1 MLTKVQKI
9 IMYLSGALSIV
20 LGIFTFIPFRA
31 VPFFA
36 AEEST
41 IITEV
46 ILKSIIFP
54 LLVIGLSVY
63 PNLLKYQE
71 VYDCR
76 ERSKVINVMSY
87 FPALS
92 YICAILVY
100 LFHTLLY
107 SSELL
112 QQGVWAMT
120 VVIVIAYF
128 VFMLIAAHFAHH
140 ILMRLTKLGTILAD
154 ALVGFMIVCFAIATW
169 RLSMHYFNGSNPA
182 YYFRADPY
190 LFVILI
196 LAVFA
201 LIYAIKSLIKLV
213 VVDECSVY
221 ISAADAT
228 DHLNDI
234 TEAEYNRAYNN
245 ILDDFEGFF
254 ADLTYE
260 EAEEETE
267 EEAPAEET
275 EEEAPAEETKEEA
288 PAEEAKEETP
298 AEEAKEE
305 APAEEAKEEAP
316 AEEAKEEAPAEETKE
331 EAPVQETKPAPVKE
345 PKVLTPSFEEV
356 LEMAKAVEGGTHTPN
371 PAGTV
376 HKFTYEK
383 KLFLIIQKTSND
395 YRVAFLADESN
406 ILKYIVKYPRVVIK
420 PSSPK
425 GDNWLLLVN
434 KGNFDAE
441 VLTEIVN
448 GSLVTLKRLM
458 AEAAAQKEAEK
469 AAKKAEKEAQ
479 KKAEKEAA
487 KKAKANK

>member
-267 EEAPAEET
+267 EETPAEET
-275 EEEAPAEETKEEA
+275 EEEAPVEEAKEEAPAEETKEEA
-288 PAEEAKEETP
+288 PAEEA
-298 AEEAKEE
+298 
-305 APAEEAKEEAP
+305 
-316 AEEAKEEAPAEETKE
+316 KE

>member
-128 VFMLIAAHFAHH
+128 VFMVIAAHFAHH

-267 EEAPAEET
+267 EE
-275 EEEAPAEETKEEA
+275 
-288 PAEEAKEETP
+288 TP
-298 AEEAKEE
+298 AEEA
-305 APAEEAKEEAP
+305 
-316 AEEAKEEAPAEETKE
+316 KE

-441 VLTEIVN
+441 VLNEIVN

>member
-154 ALVGFMIVCFAIATW
+154 ALVGVMIVCFAIATW

-267 EEAPAEET
+267 EEAPV
-275 EEEAPAEETKEEA
+275 
-288 PAEEAKEETP
+288 
-298 AEEAKEE
+298 EEAKEE
-305 APAEEAKEEAP
+305 APV
-316 AEEAKEEAPAEETKE
+316 EETKEKAPVQEAKE

-441 VLTEIVN
+441 VLNEIVN

-469 AAKKAEKEAQ
+469 AAKKAAKEA
-479 KKAEKEAA
+479 AKEAA
-487 KKAKANK
+487 KKAEANK

>member
-140 ILMRLTKLGTILAD
+140 ILR
-154 ALVGFMIVCFAIATW
+154 
-169 RLSMHYFNGSNPA
+169 R
-182 YYFRADPY
+182 
-190 LFVILI
+190 
-196 LAVFA
+196 
-201 LIYAIKSLIKLV
+201 
-213 VVDECSVY
+213 
-221 ISAADAT
+221 IST
-228 DHLNDI
+228 
-234 TEAEYNRAYNN
+234 
-245 ILDDFEGFF
+245 
-254 ADLTYE
+254 
-260 EAEEETE
+260 
-267 EEAPAEET
+267 
-275 EEEAPAEETKEEA
+275 
-288 PAEEAKEETP
+288 
-298 AEEAKEE
+298 
-305 APAEEAKEEAP
+305 
-316 AEEAKEEAPAEETKE
+316 
-331 EAPVQETKPAPVKE
+331 
-345 PKVLTPSFEEV
+345 
-356 LEMAKAVEGGTHTPN
+356 
-371 PAGTV
+371 
-376 HKFTYEK
+376 
-383 KLFLIIQKTSND
+383 
-395 YRVAFLADESN
+395 
-406 ILKYIVKYPRVVIK
+406 
-420 PSSPK
+420 
-425 GDNWLLLVN
+425 LLVN
-434 KGNFDAE
+434 GFSRH
-441 VLTEIVN
+441 TSMRIVIPPDN
-448 GSLVTLKRLM
+448 TP
-458 AEAAAQKEAEK
+458 
-469 AAKKAEKEAQ
+469 
-479 KKAEKEAA
+479 
-487 KKAKANK
+487 